1 MNTDEKR
8 DCFVKIQEWRRLA
21 FCSVGLL
28 AAVLLVSLT
37 GMLHPLAG
45 NNLPG
50 EENGTGTASER
61 LQDIAHVEAHGR
73 NENRSAVTQEPRRQY
88 VVVIDAGHGGDDE
101 GTGSTDWKYL
111 EKDYAL
117 KVSDCLKEILDGTDI
132 QAYYT
137 RTDDREVSKE
147 DRVRLAKKVGADA
160 LISIH
165 CNASDPDETTAKGVE
180 TLYSSRKAAAKNGLS
195 SKELA
200 RNMLEC
206 VCETTGRQKR
216 KVIRR
221 DRLYLMHHADMPVT
235 IVEIGFMTNRSDMEY
250 MKSEENQKAIA
261 QGIYREICTSFHI
274 SE

>member
-1 MNTDEKR
+1 M
-8 DCFVKIQEWRRLA
+8 KIQEWRRLA
-21 FCSVGLL
+21 LCSVGLL
-28 AAVLLVSLT
+28 TAVLLVSLT

-45 NNLPG
+45 NNLSG

-73 NENRSAVTQEPRRQY
+73 DENRSAVTQEPRRQY

-101 GTGSTDWKYL
+101 GTGSTDWKYR

-117 KVSDCLKEILDGTDI
+117 KVADCLKEILDGTDI
-132 QAYYT
+132 KAYYT
-137 RTDDREVSKE
+137 RIDDREVSKE

-200 RNMLEC
+200 RNMLES

-261 QGIYREICTSFHI
+261 QGIYRGICTSFHI